1 MKTSLIFII
10 KNYISS
16 ILNINFNKA
25 NKSHIVN
32 LYNSEHT
39 LTVISATKGTNYT
52 INDSGVLR
60 IGNIL
65 RAYYN
70 ATRSSS
76 SGTGNIDNELI
87 VTLKVAKPVGY
98 KSYWSGSGQTAG
110 TGPVT
115 TSYANVRSD
124 NSYIYIDIYLT
135 ATHSAVS
142 SITGYVII
150 PMVLDISAY

>member
-1 MKTSLIFII
+1 MKTSIIFII

-16 ILNINFNKA
+16 ILNINSNKV

-32 LYNSEHT
+32 LYSAADT

-52 INDSGVLR
+52 INSSAVVR
-60 IGNIL
+60 FGNIL
-65 RAYYN
+65 RAHYDVK
-70 ATRSSS
+70 RSSN

-98 KSYWSGSGQTAG
+98 NTYWTGSGQTAG

-115 TSYANVRSD
+115 TNYANIRHDD
-124 NSYIYIDIYLT
+124 NYIYIDIYLT

-142 SITGYVII
+142 SITGYVLI
-150 PMVLDISAY
+150 PMALDISAY